1 MARDRRYLL
10 VLMLKFR
17 IGSRRERRLAVAL
30 CCGVFL
36 SGTMKDHLFSSL
48 ALEAVRNLCCLSHI
62 QLDCIRDFMKLA
74 ILPRKD

>member
-1 MARDRRYLL
+1 MTCDRRYLL

-17 IGSRRERRLAVAL
+17 IGSRRERRLAVAW

-36 SGTMKDHLFSSL
+36 SGTVKNHLFSSL
-48 ALEAVRNLCCLSHI
+48 ALEALRNLCCLSHI
-62 QLDCIRDFMKLA
+62 QLDCIRNFMKLD